1 MKPHKAEGSI
11 CFKGTNVTEKNEELP
26 LSDIYVLYHTSP
38 YPGRTSNAAG
48 EQIKL
53 LQENMVSRRI
63 GGHTLLHRYPAV
75 IREIPTVDIIAGESA
90 WCVTRPC
97 ADHTRRQRRPET
109 RVFRTFSTLPVEI
122 AQGVNSCQVTPRW
135 CDNNPGK
142 SVVWR
147 FFRVCN
153 PRKGREFIF

>member
-75 IREIPTVDIIAGESA
+75 IREIPTVDIIAEESS
-90 WCVTRPC
+90 
-97 ADHTRRQRRPET
+97 E
-109 RVFRTFSTLPVEI
+109 LEEI
-122 AQGVNSCQVTPRW
+122 KRAAREAVNSFRKDHNQLSNDTYIWYHSFKHWVL
-135 CDNNPGK
+135 
-142 SVVWR
+142 VVS
-147 FFRVCN
+147 FS
-153 PRKGREFIF
+153 REVMCAI